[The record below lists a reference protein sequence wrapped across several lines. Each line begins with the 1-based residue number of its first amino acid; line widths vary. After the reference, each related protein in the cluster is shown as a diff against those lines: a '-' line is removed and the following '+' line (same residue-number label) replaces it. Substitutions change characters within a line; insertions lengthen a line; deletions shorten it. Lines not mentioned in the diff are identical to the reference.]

1 MRFSSLLV
9 TQEFVVNFHQA
20 RDELLAPWAAVES
33 WCLFGGTLFLT
44 LNLGGVPGPANYCI
58 AIYVYIYILILGSGI
73 QVWLQNKLPNWGWN
87 STGSSILFTSP
98 QLLAHTHTP
107 TRTSW
112 MIRVC
117 LKLFDVI
124 CYIVFEYNF
133 QSIDGFSMNLPFSCF
148 KSFGFISYQTCPST
162 TDLSPSLPVSESCTA
177 NYSELFCQERENP
190 QIVVKKKYI
199 RESPPKSPEF

>member
-98 QLLAHTHTP
+98 QLLAHTHTHLHALLEWLEYASSYLMLSV
-107 TRTSW
+107 TLYSNITFKVL
-112 MIRVC
+112 M
-117 LKLFDVI
+117 
-124 CYIVFEYNF
+124 VFQWTF
-133 QSIDGFSMNLPFSCF
+133 
-148 KSFGFISYQTCPST
+148 PSH
-162 TDLSPSLPVSESCTA
+162 VSRALVS
-177 NYSELFCQERENP
+177 
-190 QIVVKKKYI
+190 
-199 RESPPKSPEF
+199 

>member
-58 AIYVYIYILILGSGI
+58 AIYVYIYIDIGQWYTSLIAE
-73 QVWLQNKLPNWGWN
+73 QATKLRMEQHWIKHSIHQS
-87 STGSSILFTSP
+87 STFGT
-98 QLLAHTHTP
+98 HTHTP